1 MLQEKTH
8 KTWAEMMKEDAE
20 KEGMAKGM
28 EKGLEKGLER
38 GMERGMEKGHAQ
50 MLAAQLQAKFGTLD
64 DPVRSRLEGADTEQ
78 LLRWGTR
85 LLTAQRM
92 EDVFE

>member
-8 KTWAEMMKEDAE
+8 KTWEEMMKEDAE
-20 KEGMAKGM
+20 KEGMAK
-28 EKGLEKGLER
+28 
-38 GMERGMEKGHAQ
+38 GMEKGHAQ

-85 LLTAQRM
+85 LLTAERM
-92 EDVFE
+92 EDVFG